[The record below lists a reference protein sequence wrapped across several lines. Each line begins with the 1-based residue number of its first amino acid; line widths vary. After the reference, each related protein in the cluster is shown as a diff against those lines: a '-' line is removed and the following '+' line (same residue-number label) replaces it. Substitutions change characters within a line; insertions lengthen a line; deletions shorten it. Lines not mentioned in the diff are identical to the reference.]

1 MTSEATIA
9 SAGGDNPIMAKS
21 FIMACE
27 GPVAT
32 WYSYLQPLSI
42 TSWSRLRERLKQD
55 FQVFKKAAITSVEE
69 FQCFQMDREPL
80 PDYLR
85 RFVEKKA
92 QIPNF
97 SEKAAIKKCIAGL
110 LPSQLASHLSREP
123 PKSLAELYSEVE
135 KYARSDADHRR
146 RVEQRKL
153 MRQQQGWP

>member
-110 LPSQLASHLSREP
+110 LPSQLAPHLSREP
-123 PKSLAELYSEVE
+123 PKSSAVLYSKVE
-135 KYARSDADHRR
+135 KYARFNANHKR
-146 RVEQRKL
+146 RVDLRKL
-153 MRQQQGWP
+153 MRQQ